1 MNIAAI
7 KKLNSDG
14 TSQPTT
20 AKLAPAIS
28 CKCGHLLPTPDKPA
42 SLAPPPTLIN
52 LPAKTMYP
60 TCIRASMIPHR
71 QNSWRKRRTHITIL
85 DTVLL
90 YVWRR
95 LRASGDYS
103 LLPYNVHYENY
114 VYVKDIFFFYED
126 MKKDFQGHQG
136 TDFLRLILILMA
148 FKINSSLFIQEDVAR
163 LHKNFQDLDYALG
176 HEFEVEVNL
185 AIFLAQLQ
193 FDKRPGV
200 VHYIGNLKFIK
211 VARIGIEDITSPVT
225 IGANSNTHSMI
236 ALSAVSIQ
244 YCHKFAAG
252 TCTQGAQCKYVHK
265 IDKSAP
271 AKPSIRQGTS
281 VQAPLQDC
289 MAQAHLGGASD

>member
-1 MNIAAI
+1 MDKKIPRYSMNIAAI

-114 VYVKDIFFFYED
+114 VYVKDMFFFF
-126 MKKDFQGHQG
+126 MKTWRRIFRDIKAP
-136 TDFLRLILILMA
+136 I
-148 FKINSSLFIQEDVAR
+148 SCAR
-163 LHKNFQDLDYALG
+163 
-176 HEFEVEVNL
+176 
-185 AIFLAQLQ
+185 
-193 FDKRPGV
+193 
-200 VHYIGNLKFIK
+200 
-211 VARIGIEDITSPVT
+211 S
-225 IGANSNTHSMI
+225 
-236 ALSAVSIQ
+236 
-244 YCHKFAAG
+244 
-252 TCTQGAQCKYVHK
+252 
-265 IDKSAP
+265 
-271 AKPSIRQGTS
+271 
-281 VQAPLQDC
+281 
-289 MAQAHLGGASD
+289 